1 MMSQQEACKTDKN
14 AGGGP
19 QVEPILEPVQLSCS
33 PQLVGRCSLTCRASS
48 HCGLGVWALCT
59 PFRLRRCL
67 RHPPRAPSRPV
78 ALSYCRCTHARATQ
92 ASEPIALTPACAGA
106 RFSRGSTTS
115 TILGLKA
122 SPTRPMTMSR
132 RSGRRPILGLPSTT
146 TWRTSTTA
154 CEFLSRARRAPS

>member
-14 AGGGP
+14 AGGGGGGADFGTSAA
-19 QVEPILEPVQLSCS
+19 ELLS
-33 PQLVGRCSLTCRASS
+33 PTRCSLTCRASS

-78 ALSYCRCTHARATQ
+78 AASYCRCTHARATQ
-92 ASEPIALTPACAGA
+92 ASEPIAVTPACAGA